1 AQGRGAP
8 HQQAGLHQ
16 AGEEHV
22 PDRRLIRELEAGET
36 HLVYAAMLELRPK
49 IGSSAEFV
57 RTVNE
62 EQRPQGY
69 RLVASFVDDRHK
81 EAGGAVFRVLDC
93 LAWGHALYCDDL
105 STREQYRGR
114 GHAGGLMDWMVD
126 EARRLGCD
134 GFHLD
139 SGVGPDRQTAHRLYF
154 NKKMRVSAFHF

>member
-1 AQGRGAP
+1 

-22 PDRRLIRELEAGET
+22 PDRRLIRELTAAET
-36 HLVYAAMLELRPK
+36 HLAYAAMLELRPK

-57 RTVNE
+57 RTVNDK
-62 EQRPQGY
+62 QRPQGY
-69 RLVASFVDDRHK
+69 RLIASFADDDEQAAGAARFPLLDFL
-81 EAGGAVFRVLDC
+81 AGG
-93 LAWGHALYCDDL
+93 HAFYCDDL
-105 STREQYRGR
+105 STREMYRGR
-114 GHAGGLMDWMVD
+114 GHAGGLMDWMVE

-154 NKKMRVSAFHF
+154 NKGMRVSAFHFQR